1 MITGDFFEKEQVNE
15 LEQKLVGFDLTS
27 DTLGF
32 NVGNYIE
39 NMTNIWY
46 NYIEVYKIMSKKKK
60 KQNLSNR
67 IFAYIMLFL
76 AVAFSLTTVLSFV
89 LR

>member
-1 MITGDFFEKEQVNE
+1 
-15 LEQKLVGFDLTS
+15 
-27 DTLGF
+27 
-32 NVGNYIE
+32 
-39 NMTNIWY
+39 
-46 NYIEVYKIMSKKKK
+46 MSKKKK

-67 IFAYIMLFL
+67 IFDYIMLFL

>member
-1 MITGDFFEKEQVNE
+1 MSNEIKDINNE
-15 LEQKLVGFDLTS
+15 LID
-27 DTLGF
+27 
-32 NVGNYIE
+32 IE